1 MSANP
6 PSPLAMSALALT
18 SPPSP
23 INHLRAC
30 ILKTHQLSAGLHTLC
45 AGTASPMSS
54 SNALDDSTLFAL
66 LPMAASILAEQ
77 QAALRAY
84 HALMTELRSLQL
96 RVRAKSGQLSI
107 SNSMI
112 ARPMAAAKLT
122 KVPFPAHAPS
132 IARSAAAAAPST
144 SRSVAGEELKP
155 AAKRRATPPMSADSG
170 GRPVASK
177 KPKLHTESSASR
189 ASTASATSS
198 TSDVTFFKR
207 TLSSSN
213 TTSGQPRPYAL
224 PKRFLS
230 QANYARYRYM
240 HGKLAVDSPTTT
252 VLVHSLLP
260 ARDLAQSK
268 ADEYLDRISSAFP
281 AKGSGFMLT
290 VLSVLVAAGPNRS
303 LSARQIEA
311 QIDPAE
317 YMPAKAYTYA
327 VRWAIRPMV
336 IACDLDER
344 GQFRRE
350 WEALVAQLTV
360 EERRRAEG
368 RGARLVRLVG
378 IELDGYEDGVFED
391 SILPNSDVARFRL
404 RERVAIVVE
413 ETSTEDGYSSES
425 DSGKSMNSSRGDDQG
440 FVRESDTSDLD
451 DGSDTE
457 DSDAIN
463 MARSFL
469 SLLFHVHFLLE
480 LTL

>member
-6 PSPLAMSALALT
+6 PSPLAMSVLT

-23 INHLRAC
+23 INHLRAG

-45 AGTASPMSS
+45 AGTASTMSS
-54 SNALDDSTLFAL
+54 SNALEDSTLFAL

-77 QAALRAY
+77 QAALRAC

-96 RVRAKSGQLSI
+96 RVRAKSSQLSI

-112 ARPMAAAKLT
+112 ARPMAAAELKE
-122 KVPFPAHAPS
+122 VPFPAHAPS

-144 SRSVAGEELKP
+144 SRSVAAEELKP
-155 AAKRRATPPMSADSG
+155 AVKRRATPPMSADSG

-177 KPKLHTESSASR
+177 KPKVHTEPSVSR
-189 ASTASATSS
+189 ATITSATMG
-198 TSDVTFFKR
+198 
-207 TLSSSN
+207 
-213 TTSGQPRPYAL
+213 TTSSQPRPYAL

-303 LSARQIEA
+303 LCARQIEA

-336 IACDLDER
+336 IACDLDVR

-350 WEALVAQLTV
+350 WEALVAQLTP

-425 DSGKSMNSSRGDDQG
+425 DSGESMNLSRGDDHG
-440 FVRESDTSDLD
+440 FVRESDMSDLG

-463 MARSFL
+463 MHHIFVDPAS
-469 SLLFHVHFLLE
+469 SHHGVADD
-480 LTL
+480 TV